1 MKKTFMLLILAIFT
15 FAINSIAFAQNAPID
30 FETGGFGAD
39 WTWTVFE
46 NDTNPPV
53 EIISNPD
60 ASGGNTSATVA
71 QFTAL
76 VTGQPW
82 AGCETLHGADIG
94 TFNIDASNSTI
105 KIMVWKP
112 VISDVGIKLVKP
124 DGWALPEIK
133 VANTITNA
141 WEEITFNFIG
151 QAETGYDQIVVF
163 PDFDLAGRTQD
174 NVCYF
179 DNITFSPF
187 EVSEGPLV
195 AAADPTHPEANVF
208 SIYSDVY
215 TDLAGTNFNPNWGQS
230 TVVTMD
236 FPVDGNNTLR
246 YENLNYQGTN
256 LGSVDGGVPQDVTAY
271 EYLHVD
277 FWTDNSTALN
287 FYIIDQSAGEV
298 SYSLPITFEEWVSV
312 DIPLSHFTDGGE
324 DLTDV
329 HQFKVDGNGTIWFD
343 NWYFWAS
350 GSDAD
355 DNAVTPVSAVMGQ
368 NYPNPFNPVTTID
381 FSISQP
387 GHVSLE
393 VYDVKGRLVETLID
407 EVRTAD
413 SYQQVW
419 NASEVTSGIYFYR
432 LTVNNEI
439 ISTKRMAL
447 LK

>member
-1 MKKTFMLLILAIFT
+1 MKNTIIFIVFLT
-15 FAINSIAFAQNAPID
+15 IISMYSAAFAQNAPID
-30 FETGGFGAD
+30 FETGGYGAD

-60 ASGGNTSATVA
+60 PSGDNTSATVA

-82 AGCETLHGADIG
+82 AGCETMHGEDIG
-94 TFNIDASNSTI
+94 TFDIDASNSTI

-112 VISDVGIKLVKP
+112 VISNVGIKLVKP
-124 DGWALPEIK
+124 DGWALPEIL
-133 VANTITNA
+133 VPNTVVNQ
-141 WEEITFNFIG
+141 WEELTFNFIG
-151 QAETGYDQIVVF
+151 QAETGYDQIVIF
-163 PDFDLAGRTQD
+163 PDFDMEGREQD

-179 DNITFSPF
+179 DNITFHPF
-187 EVSEGPLV
+187 EVSEGPEV

-215 TDLAGTNFNPNWGQS
+215 TDLEGTNFNPNWGQS
-230 TVVTMD
+230 TVVTVD
-236 FPVDGNNTLR
+236 YPVDGNNTLK

-256 LGSVDGGVPQDVTAY
+256 LGSTDGGVPQDVSAY

-287 FYIIDQSAGEV
+287 FYVIDQSDGEV
-298 SYSLPITFEEWVSV
+298 FYALPITFEEWVSV

-324 DLTDV
+324 DMTDV

-343 NWYFWAS
+343 NWYFWTS

-355 DNAVTPVSAVMGQ
+355 DNAIAPNNGVLDQ

-387 GHVSLE
+387 GQVTLE
-393 VYDVKGRLVETLID
+393 VYDTKGRLVETLVNGIK
-407 EVRTAD
+407 AAA
-413 SYQQVW
+413 SYQHVW
-419 NASEVTSGIYFYR
+419 NAENVASGLYFYR
-432 LTVNNEI
+432 LSVDGRTI
-439 ISTKRMAL
+439 DTKRMVL